1 MATFHG
7 RSGQVFI
14 AANQVAEVNE
24 FSVELSAEYADDTN
38 MNDQDKTSHVDPIR
52 SGSGTL
58 TCWWDDTDAN
68 GQELLNVGETATL
81 LLRPEGTGSGLNQ
94 LSFTARVTNEGIT
107 ARKGEIVTRTIA
119 FQVSGAVNRAAQ

>member
-24 FSVELSAEYADDTN
+24 FSVDLAAEYAEDTN
-38 MNDQDKTSHVDPIR
+38 MNDQDKTSHADPIR

-68 GQELLNVGETATL
+68 GQELLNVGESATL
-81 LLRPEGTGSGLNQ
+81 LLRYEGTGSGLNQ

-119 FQVSGAVNRAAQ
+119 FQVSGAVTRTAQ